1 MSIYVCSD
9 NTSPYCPKY
18 TRKLLSVLTLNKR
31 QGRLFYTLCSFTLL
45 LLLLPLILIKLYSIF
60 KSLKTLNFINH
71 KYLSLYES
79 VQTVIIISQMGR
91 QRGSDTYP
99 RINASLLK
107 EDFKGH
113 SLLTSWRK
121 HNY

>member
-1 MSIYVCSD
+1 MQVVLYLVQLHSAPI
-9 NTSPYCPKY
+9 TSSTDTY
-18 TRKLLSVLTLNKR
+18 
-31 QGRLFYTLCSFTLL
+31 
-45 LLLLPLILIKLYSIF
+45 KLYSIF

-71 KYLSLYES
+71 KYLSLYEP

-91 QRGSDTYP
+91 QRGSDTYL

-113 SLLTSWRK
+113 SLLTIWRK
-121 HNY
+121 PNYYCSSLSRTSSVNIIGQQARSALTYM